1 MEVRQL
7 VPIPYWLY
15 PTKRFRILPGKF
27 MYHCETWKP
36 ELFHFQNTVFRQ
48 CRRGVAIFV
57 EGSEARQLLVGLQLV
72 GTGNNDHFATVVYH
86 AAPGMNYLGWCA
98 DQLRNVD
105 VRIRIAPHTG
115 ILFKLDGSGVPY
127 DDDTRL
133 IPFPLDSA
141 HPTSVLSV
149 QSDIQPSLSGLVLQ
163 ARLTIGFTNL
173 NTLTGEGLLPEELSS
188 TTCSLLRRDILLYKR
203 EEDQLFERTPPYVYS
218 CRTTTKNLYVVFGAS
233 HANRIAAQLEDLGHV
248 VFNLSVS
255 GWRVSESAVDAMH
268 QSLQNIIYLLP
279 ARTVFVYGMLLD
291 NTLYQSE
298 SGGQR
303 HLPVRLSDGKYH
315 ARGRLTYLSVQE
327 IMGLVETVWKLFL
340 PEGFTHIPGG
350 PIRRIWV
357 GPLERYAVQRCCSN
371 PTHLTNYSE
380 ADYRTQLRSYVR
392 RVDECVRSL
401 CTEAQLRMTVV
412 SAADS
417 ADENRIPYLF
427 PPHDYRDPVH
437 LKDYMYRRFARYV
450 SRLAE
455 TY

>member
-1 MEVRQL
+1 MH
-7 VPIPYWLY
+7 
-15 PTKRFRILPGKF
+15 
-27 MYHCETWKP
+27 HCETWKP
-36 ELFHFQNTVFRQ
+36 ELFHFQNTVFGH

-57 EGSEARQLLVGLQLV
+57 EGDEARQLLVRLQLV
-72 GTGNNDHFATVVYH
+72 GTGNNDHFATVTYQ
-86 AAPGMNYLGWCA
+86 AAPGMNFLGWCE
-98 DQLRNVD
+98 DQLRNVN
-105 VRIRIAPHTG
+105 VQIKIAPYTG
-115 ILFKLDGSGVPY
+115 ILFKLNGSGVPY

-133 IPFPLDSA
+133 LPFLLDSA
-141 HPTSVLSV
+141 YPTTILSV

-163 ARLTIGFTNL
+163 ARLTIGFSNL
-173 NTLTGEGLLPEELSS
+173 HMLTGMGLLPEKLSS
-188 TTCSLLRRDILLYKR
+188 ITYSLLRRDILLYRR
-203 EEDQLFERTPPYVYS
+203 EEDRQFERTPPYVYS

-255 GWRVSESAVDAMH
+255 GWRVSASAVDDMH
-268 QSLQNIIYLLP
+268 QSLQQIIHLLP

-303 HLPVRLSDGKYH
+303 HLPVRLSDGRYH

-327 IMGLVETVWKLFL
+327 IMGLIETVWKLFL

-350 PIRRIWV
+350 PRRIWV
-357 GPLERYAVQRCCSN
+357 GPLERYAVQRCCTD

-380 ADYRTQLRSYVR
+380 TDYRTQLRSYVR
-392 RVDECVRSL
+392 RVDQCVRSL
-401 CTEAQLRMTVV
+401 CTEAHLRMTVV

-417 ADENRIPYLF
+417 ADENQIPYPF
-427 PPHDYRDPVH
+427 PPQDYRDPVH

-450 SRLAE
+450 SQSAE
-455 TY
+455 MY